1 MKKELIKAM
10 INLLKV
16 RSLMTLSVLIV
27 FVTLSL
33 QGRMSEEQTAFVIG
47 AVITYYFN
55 RSDDK

>member
-1 MKKELIKAM
+1 MKKAI

-27 FVTLSL
+27 FVSLSL
-33 QGRMSEEQTAFVIG
+33 QGRMSEELVAFVIS

-55 RSDDK
+55 RKDDK